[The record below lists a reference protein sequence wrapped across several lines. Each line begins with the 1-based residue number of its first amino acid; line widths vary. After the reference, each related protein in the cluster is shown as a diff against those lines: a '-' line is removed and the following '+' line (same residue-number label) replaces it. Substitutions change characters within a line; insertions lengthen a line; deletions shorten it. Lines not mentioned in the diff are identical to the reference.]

1 MSDNKIIELYKNRQ
15 FTILELARLTGKP
28 YKEVRKLIVAAGY
41 QNGKL
46 V

>member
-15 FTILELARLTGKP
+15 FTIVELASLTGKP